1 MDAWRTAEEIP
12 TRKRSPLLLATTTII
27 LTGPCLRLKDDLD
40 LISWR
45 RANVELMFR
54 AVLRMPVRFGELFF
68 FSVPLYLLPGL
79 S

>member
-1 MDAWRTAEEIP
+1 MDAWRTVVEIP

-45 RANVELMFR
+45 RAKVELMLR
-54 AVLRMPVRFGELFF
+54 AVLTNARALRGAVLFF
-68 FSVPLYLLPGL
+68 CASICYLG
-79 S
+79 